1 MNSYRPQSGF
11 SIVEVM
17 VALVVL
23 AVGMLGIAGLYV
35 TTLRTSGSAISRMQA
50 VNLASDMADRIRANR
65 FAGQTYEDGPAVNN
79 GCVGQ
84 EAANDCEPVAMAQ
97 NDLFVWQRQL
107 RDLLP
112 RDEQSMITYEPG
124 AGENPDRY
132 IITVRWTEQGSND
145 QLSYTLPIQVEP

>member
-35 TTLRTSGSAISRMQA
+35 TTLRTNGSAISRTQA

-65 FAGQTYEDGPAVNN
+65 FARGAYAGAEADV
-79 GCVGQ
+79 GCIGDEV
-84 EAANDCEPVAMAQ
+84 ADDCTRDQMAQ
-97 NDLFVWQRQL
+97 NDLFVWREQMAA
-107 RDLLP
+107 LLP
-112 RDEQSMITYEPG
+112 GNSEGRVEYVAG
-124 AGENPDRY
+124 ADADPDRY
-132 IITVRWTEQGSND
+132 TITVLWSEPGTDER
-145 QLSYTLPIQVEP
+145 LSYRLAIQVEP